1 MSKLWASEVTK
12 WGPLLFF
19 QDRDRTFKMTC
30 TCTHPD
36 SSRLQ
41 GRPEIMT
48 SLILRSGQTLPSGGV
63 TFAQE
68 KDPNLQNLS
77 SFSLLKESCQAGML
91 WDWVELL
98 GWNRIFSSSTLPS
111 IQISKEQV
119 LVTCEDMAGGGVPR
133 RYLPHLAPKSA
144 ALFANDRLAFSIEIW
159 WGLLRHSFRNSR
171 PQDKVYMPERLLIP
185 ILIDLTFLQ
194 LPS

>member
-1 MSKLWASEVTK
+1 MPFCWLLLTLCFAWELLPQLPTFTGRTSTEQLRQLRLAQHAERDKDSGTPATKLRNTASAALKANQAFYEAFNKRDLEAMSKLWASEVTK

-48 SLILRSGQTLPSGGV
+48 S
-63 TFAQE
+63 
-68 KDPNLQNLS
+68 
-77 SFSLLKESCQAGML
+77 
-91 WDWVELL
+91 
-98 GWNRIFSSSTLPS
+98 WNRIFSSSTLPS

-119 LVTCEDMAGGGVPR
+119 LVTCEDMAVVVCQEETSDGGT
-133 RYLPHLAPKSA
+133 HEATNT
-144 ALFANDRLAFSIEIW
+144 FARGEGGIW
-159 WGLLRHSFRNSR
+159 YIIGHQAGPVEL
-171 PQDKVYMPERLLIP
+171 
-185 ILIDLTFLQ
+185 
-194 LPS
+194 

>member
-19 QDRDRTFKMTC
+19 QDRDQTFKMTC

-41 GRPEIMT
+41 GRPAIMT
-48 SLILRSGQTLPSGGV
+48 SLILRSGQTLPLRRDDIC
-63 TFAQE
+63 TE
-68 KDPNLQNLS
+68 KDPNPPNLS
-77 SFSLLKESCQAGML
+77 SFCLLQESCQAGML
-91 WDWVELL
+91 WDWVELP

-119 LVTCEDMAGGGVPR
+119 LVTCEDMAVVVCQEDACPILLPKPQHCLPMTGFPSVLKHGGGP
-133 RYLPHLAPKSA
+133 
-144 ALFANDRLAFSIEIW
+144 
-159 WGLLRHSFRNSR
+159 
-171 PQDKVYMPERLLIP
+171 
-185 ILIDLTFLQ
+185 
-194 LPS
+194 